1 MATKDLPKSRLEE
14 ASPFTYCA
22 VDCFG
27 PWYVKQGKNEVKRYG
42 VLFTCMASRAVHIE
56 IAHSMNADS
65 FIQALRRFISRRG
78 TIRELRSDRGT
89 NFIGAESELERAFD
103 EMDDKVKTELLKEG
117 IDWIKNPATASNF
130 GGVWERQI
138 RSVRNVMNALIK
150 QHGRQLDDES
160 LRTFVC
166 EAEAIV
172 NSRPLT
178 VETLSDPLSSLPLT
192 PNALLTGKSKLI
204 LSPPGKFQN
213 EDVYCRRRW
222 RRVQHISN
230 EFWTRW
236 KKEYLQN
243 LQARPKWTKLRRN
256 FVVGDVV
263 ILTDSNSARNQWP
276 LAKAINTIR
285 DDQGLVRLVTV
296 QTSNESKLDRPINK
310 LVLLVESQ
318 EETQEKT
325 G

>member
-14 ASPFTYCA
+14 APPFTYCA

-78 TIRELRSDRGT
+78 TIRELRSDTGT
-89 NFIGAESELERAFD
+89 NFTGAESELERAFD
-103 EMDDKVKTELLKEG
+103 EMYDKVKTELLKEG
-117 IDWIKNPATASNF
+117 IDWIKNPATATNF

-138 RSVRNVMNALIK
+138 RSVRSVMNAPIK

-172 NSRPLT
+172 NSRLLT
-178 VETLSDPLSSLPLT
+178 VETLSDPLSPLP
-192 PNALLTGKSKLI
+192 
-204 LSPPGKFQN
+204 
-213 EDVYCRRRW
+213 
-222 RRVQHISN
+222 
-230 EFWTRW
+230 
-236 KKEYLQN
+236 
-243 LQARPKWTKLRRN
+243 
-256 FVVGDVV
+256 
-263 ILTDSNSARNQWP
+263 
-276 LAKAINTIR
+276 
-285 DDQGLVRLVTV
+285 
-296 QTSNESKLDRPINK
+296 
-310 LVLLVESQ
+310 
-318 EETQEKT
+318 
-325 G
+325 